1 MNYLWL
7 NQKKRHEKNG
17 PSAAVIRYDQEKDE
31 APVVVAQGRGHL
43 ARKIIELAEEHGIPL
58 HQDESL
64 VQHLLELDLGET
76 IPPQLYAVMAEVLIM
91 IERMEKKY

>member
-7 NQKKRHEKNG
+7 NQKRRQEMNG
-17 PSAAVIRYDQEKDE
+17 PSAAVIRYDQEKDDV
-31 APVVVAQGRGHL
+31 PIVVAQGRGDI
-43 ARKIIELAEEHGIPL
+43 ARQIMKIAEEHDIPL
-58 HQDESL
+58 HQDEAL
-64 VQHLLELDLGET
+64 VQHLLDLDLGES